1 MTQGEGGSV
10 GHEDSRSGADE
21 TTGTGGDA
29 DETTGT
35 GGDAD
40 ETTGTWGDALRASEQ
55 RFGREFGRAP
65 LGLVAAS
72 LRAGQLAWSGTR

>member
-10 GHEDSRSGADE
+10 GHEDSRS
-21 TTGTGGDA
+21 DA
-29 DETTGT
+29 DETTST
-35 GGDAD
+35 G
-40 ETTGTWGDALRASEQ
+40 GDALRASEQ